1 MKSTINFSYLIFLS
15 VVAALGGFLFGY
27 DTAVIS
33 GTIAQVTQLFQ
44 LDALQQGWYVGC
56 ALVGSIVGVLFAGI
70 LSDKLGRKLTMVISA
85 VLFSTS
91 ALGCA
96 LSADFAQLVVYR
108 IIGGVGIGVVSIVSP
123 LYISEL
129 AVAQYRG
136 RLVSLYQL
144 AVTVGFLGAYLVNY
158 QLLAWA
164 ESGTQLSVDWLNK
177 IFITE
182 VWRGMLGMETLP
194 AILFF
199 IIIFFIP
206 ESPRWLIVRGKEL
219 KAVNILEKIYNSIT
233 EAKSQ
238 LNETKSVLTSETK
251 SEWSL
256 LMKPGIFKAVII
268 GVCIAILGQFMGV
281 NAVLYY
287 GPSIFEN
294 AGLSGGDSLFY
305 QVLVELGKI
314 KVYCL
319 HSNIIVEKFYL
330 YRVKLT
336 NTPIMRRIYYL
347 LFLILLGYSFDVKA
361 SDTVFIHETQIPVL
375 IERQDNVLFYFRLDA
390 KESKK
395 LDEIILDFSKSTNL
409 TDIQAI
415 KLYYGGTE
423 ALQDKDKNRFAP
435 VEYISSHRPGATLAA
450 NPSYSIKCAEVGPS
464 EKVVLRGNYNL
475 FPGVN
480 FFWISLQMKTDASL
494 HTKIV
499 SDLHAVKVDGK
510 ELYCKFISPKD
521 ITHRMA
527 VGVRHA
533 GNDGSASFRIP
544 GLVTTNKGTLLGV
557 YDVRYNSSVD
567 LQEYVDVG
575 LSRSTDGGKS
585 WEKMRLPLSFGEY
598 GGLPKAQ
605 NGVGDPSILV
615 DTQTNTVWVV
625 AAWTHGMGNQRAW
638 WSSHSGMDIN
648 HTAQLVLAKSTDDG
662 KTWSKPINITEQV
675 KDPSWY
681 FLLQGPGR
689 GITMS
694 DGTLVF
700 PTQFID
706 STRVPN
712 AGIMYSK
719 DRGKTWKMH
728 NMARTNTTE
737 AQVAEIEPGVLM
749 LNMRDNRGGSRAI
762 AITKDLGKTWTEH
775 PSSRKAL
782 QEPVC
787 MASLIHVDAKDNVLN
802 KDLLLF
808 SNPDTTKGRNHIT
821 IKTSLDKGLTWLP
834 EHQIMLDE
842 AEGWGYS
849 CLTMIDKETIGI
861 LYESS
866 VAHMTFQA
874 VKLTDLLGM
883 K

>member
-1 MKSTINFSYLIFLS
+1 
-15 VVAALGGFLFGY
+15 
-27 DTAVIS
+27 
-33 GTIAQVTQLFQ
+33 
-44 LDALQQGWYVGC
+44 
-56 ALVGSIVGVLFAGI
+56 
-70 LSDKLGRKLTMVISA
+70 
-85 VLFSTS
+85 
-91 ALGCA
+91 
-96 LSADFAQLVVYR
+96 
-108 IIGGVGIGVVSIVSP
+108 
-123 LYISEL
+123 
-129 AVAQYRG
+129 
-136 RLVSLYQL
+136 
-144 AVTVGFLGAYLVNY
+144 
-158 QLLAWA
+158 
-164 ESGTQLSVDWLNK
+164 
-177 IFITE
+177 
-182 VWRGMLGMETLP
+182 
-194 AILFF
+194 
-199 IIIFFIP
+199 
-206 ESPRWLIVRGKEL
+206 
-219 KAVNILEKIYNSIT
+219 
-233 EAKSQ
+233 
-238 LNETKSVLTSETK
+238 
-251 SEWSL
+251 
-256 LMKPGIFKAVII
+256 
-268 GVCIAILGQFMGV
+268 
-281 NAVLYY
+281 
-287 GPSIFEN
+287 
-294 AGLSGGDSLFY
+294 
-305 QVLVELGKI
+305 
-314 KVYCL
+314 
-319 HSNIIVEKFYL
+319 
-330 YRVKLT
+330 
-336 NTPIMRRIYYL
+336 MRRIFYL
-347 LFLILLGYSFDVKA
+347 LFLVLLGYSFDVKA

-375 IERQDNVLFYFRLDA
+375 IERQDNVLFYIRLDA
-390 KESKK
+390 KESKI
-395 LDEIILDFSKSTNL
+395 LDEVVLDFSKSTNL
-409 TDIQAI
+409 ADVQAI

-423 ALQDKDKNRFAP
+423 ALQDQNKNRFAP

-499 SDLHAVKVDGK
+499 SDLRAVKVDGK

-762 AITKDLGKTWTEH
+762 AITKELGKTWTEH

>member
-1 MKSTINFSYLIFLS
+1 
-15 VVAALGGFLFGY
+15 
-27 DTAVIS
+27 
-33 GTIAQVTQLFQ
+33 
-44 LDALQQGWYVGC
+44 
-56 ALVGSIVGVLFAGI
+56 
-70 LSDKLGRKLTMVISA
+70 
-85 VLFSTS
+85 
-91 ALGCA
+91 
-96 LSADFAQLVVYR
+96 
-108 IIGGVGIGVVSIVSP
+108 
-123 LYISEL
+123 
-129 AVAQYRG
+129 
-136 RLVSLYQL
+136 
-144 AVTVGFLGAYLVNY
+144 
-158 QLLAWA
+158 
-164 ESGTQLSVDWLNK
+164 
-177 IFITE
+177 
-182 VWRGMLGMETLP
+182 
-194 AILFF
+194 
-199 IIIFFIP
+199 
-206 ESPRWLIVRGKEL
+206 
-219 KAVNILEKIYNSIT
+219 
-233 EAKSQ
+233 
-238 LNETKSVLTSETK
+238 
-251 SEWSL
+251 
-256 LMKPGIFKAVII
+256 
-268 GVCIAILGQFMGV
+268 
-281 NAVLYY
+281 
-287 GPSIFEN
+287 
-294 AGLSGGDSLFY
+294 
-305 QVLVELGKI
+305 
-314 KVYCL
+314 
-319 HSNIIVEKFYL
+319 
-330 YRVKLT
+330 
-336 NTPIMRRIYYL
+336 MRRIFYL
-347 LFLILLGYSFDVKA
+347 LFLVLLGYSFDVKA

-375 IERQDNVLFYFRLDA
+375 IERQDNVLFYIRLDA
-390 KESKK
+390 KESKI
-395 LDEIILDFSKSTNL
+395 LDEVVLDFSKSTNL
-409 TDIQAI
+409 ADVQAI

-423 ALQDKDKNRFAP
+423 ALQDQNKNRFAP

-480 FFWISLQMKTDASL
+480 FFWISLRMKTDASL

-499 SDLHAVKVDGK
+499 SDLRAVKVDGK

>member
-1 MKSTINFSYLIFLS
+1 
-15 VVAALGGFLFGY
+15 
-27 DTAVIS
+27 
-33 GTIAQVTQLFQ
+33 
-44 LDALQQGWYVGC
+44 
-56 ALVGSIVGVLFAGI
+56 
-70 LSDKLGRKLTMVISA
+70 
-85 VLFSTS
+85 
-91 ALGCA
+91 
-96 LSADFAQLVVYR
+96 
-108 IIGGVGIGVVSIVSP
+108 
-123 LYISEL
+123 
-129 AVAQYRG
+129 
-136 RLVSLYQL
+136 
-144 AVTVGFLGAYLVNY
+144 
-158 QLLAWA
+158 
-164 ESGTQLSVDWLNK
+164 
-177 IFITE
+177 
-182 VWRGMLGMETLP
+182 
-194 AILFF
+194 
-199 IIIFFIP
+199 
-206 ESPRWLIVRGKEL
+206 
-219 KAVNILEKIYNSIT
+219 
-233 EAKSQ
+233 
-238 LNETKSVLTSETK
+238 
-251 SEWSL
+251 
-256 LMKPGIFKAVII
+256 
-268 GVCIAILGQFMGV
+268 
-281 NAVLYY
+281 
-287 GPSIFEN
+287 
-294 AGLSGGDSLFY
+294 
-305 QVLVELGKI
+305 
-314 KVYCL
+314 
-319 HSNIIVEKFYL
+319 
-330 YRVKLT
+330 
-336 NTPIMRRIYYL
+336 MRRIFYL
-347 LFLILLGYSFDVKA
+347 LFLVLLGYSFDVKA

-375 IERQDNVLFYFRLDA
+375 IERQDNVLFYIRLDA
-390 KESKK
+390 KESKM
-395 LDEIILDFSKSTNL
+395 LDEVVLDFNKSTNL
-409 TDIQAI
+409 ADVQAI

-423 ALQDKDKNRFAP
+423 ALQDQNKNRFAP

-499 SDLHAVKVDGK
+499 SDLRAVKVDGK
-510 ELYCKFISPKD
+510 ELYCKFISPKA

-638 WSSHSGMDIN
+638 WSSHPGMDIN
-648 HTAQLVLAKSTDDG
+648 HNAQLVLAKSTDDG

-821 IKTSLDKGLTWLP
+821 IKASLDKGLTWLP

>member
-1 MKSTINFSYLIFLS
+1 
-15 VVAALGGFLFGY
+15 
-27 DTAVIS
+27 
-33 GTIAQVTQLFQ
+33 
-44 LDALQQGWYVGC
+44 
-56 ALVGSIVGVLFAGI
+56 
-70 LSDKLGRKLTMVISA
+70 
-85 VLFSTS
+85 
-91 ALGCA
+91 
-96 LSADFAQLVVYR
+96 
-108 IIGGVGIGVVSIVSP
+108 
-123 LYISEL
+123 
-129 AVAQYRG
+129 
-136 RLVSLYQL
+136 
-144 AVTVGFLGAYLVNY
+144 
-158 QLLAWA
+158 
-164 ESGTQLSVDWLNK
+164 
-177 IFITE
+177 
-182 VWRGMLGMETLP
+182 
-194 AILFF
+194 
-199 IIIFFIP
+199 
-206 ESPRWLIVRGKEL
+206 
-219 KAVNILEKIYNSIT
+219 
-233 EAKSQ
+233 
-238 LNETKSVLTSETK
+238 
-251 SEWSL
+251 
-256 LMKPGIFKAVII
+256 
-268 GVCIAILGQFMGV
+268 
-281 NAVLYY
+281 
-287 GPSIFEN
+287 
-294 AGLSGGDSLFY
+294 
-305 QVLVELGKI
+305 
-314 KVYCL
+314 
-319 HSNIIVEKFYL
+319 
-330 YRVKLT
+330 
-336 NTPIMRRIYYL
+336 MRRIYYL

-375 IERQDNVLFYFRLDA
+375 IERQDNVLFYIRLDA
-390 KESKK
+390 KESKM
-395 LDEIILDFSKSTNL
+395 LDEVVLDFNKSTHL
-409 TDIQAI
+409 ADVQAI

-423 ALQDKDKNRFAP
+423 ALQDQNKNRFAP

-480 FFWISLQMKTDASL
+480 FFWISLQIKTDASL

-499 SDLHAVKVDGK
+499 SDLRAVKVDGK
-510 ELYCKFISPKD
+510 ELYCKFISPKA

-638 WSSHSGMDIN
+638 WSSHPGMDIN

-762 AITKDLGKTWTEH
+762 AITKDLGETWTEH
-775 PSSRKAL
+775 PSSRQAL

-787 MASLIHVDAKDNVLN
+787 MASLIHVDAKDNILN
-802 KDLLLF
+802 KDILLF
-808 SNPDTTKGRNHIT
+808 SNPNTTKGRNHIT
-821 IKTSLDKGLTWLP
+821 IKASLDKGLTWLP
-834 EHQIMLDE
+834 EHQLMLDE

-866 VAHMTFQA
+866 VAHITFQA
-874 VKLTDLLGM
+874 IKLTDII
-883 K
+883 KE

>member
-1 MKSTINFSYLIFLS
+1 
-15 VVAALGGFLFGY
+15 
-27 DTAVIS
+27 
-33 GTIAQVTQLFQ
+33 
-44 LDALQQGWYVGC
+44 
-56 ALVGSIVGVLFAGI
+56 
-70 LSDKLGRKLTMVISA
+70 
-85 VLFSTS
+85 
-91 ALGCA
+91 
-96 LSADFAQLVVYR
+96 
-108 IIGGVGIGVVSIVSP
+108 
-123 LYISEL
+123 
-129 AVAQYRG
+129 
-136 RLVSLYQL
+136 
-144 AVTVGFLGAYLVNY
+144 
-158 QLLAWA
+158 
-164 ESGTQLSVDWLNK
+164 
-177 IFITE
+177 
-182 VWRGMLGMETLP
+182 
-194 AILFF
+194 
-199 IIIFFIP
+199 
-206 ESPRWLIVRGKEL
+206 
-219 KAVNILEKIYNSIT
+219 
-233 EAKSQ
+233 
-238 LNETKSVLTSETK
+238 
-251 SEWSL
+251 
-256 LMKPGIFKAVII
+256 
-268 GVCIAILGQFMGV
+268 
-281 NAVLYY
+281 
-287 GPSIFEN
+287 
-294 AGLSGGDSLFY
+294 
-305 QVLVELGKI
+305 
-314 KVYCL
+314 
-319 HSNIIVEKFYL
+319 
-330 YRVKLT
+330 
-336 NTPIMRRIYYL
+336 MRRIFYL
-347 LFLILLGYSFDVKA
+347 LFLVLLGYSFDVKA

-375 IERQDNVLFYFRLDA
+375 IERQDNVLFYIRLDA
-390 KESKK
+390 KESKM
-395 LDEIILDFSKSTNL
+395 LDEVVLDFSKSTNL
-409 TDIQAI
+409 ADVQAI

-423 ALQDKDKNRFAP
+423 ALQDQNKNRFAP

-499 SDLHAVKVDGK
+499 SDLRAVKVDGK
-510 ELYCKFISPKD
+510 ELYCKFISPKA

-821 IKTSLDKGLTWLP
+821 IKASLDKGLTWLP

>member
-1 MKSTINFSYLIFLS
+1 
-15 VVAALGGFLFGY
+15 
-27 DTAVIS
+27 
-33 GTIAQVTQLFQ
+33 
-44 LDALQQGWYVGC
+44 
-56 ALVGSIVGVLFAGI
+56 
-70 LSDKLGRKLTMVISA
+70 
-85 VLFSTS
+85 
-91 ALGCA
+91 
-96 LSADFAQLVVYR
+96 
-108 IIGGVGIGVVSIVSP
+108 
-123 LYISEL
+123 
-129 AVAQYRG
+129 
-136 RLVSLYQL
+136 
-144 AVTVGFLGAYLVNY
+144 
-158 QLLAWA
+158 
-164 ESGTQLSVDWLNK
+164 
-177 IFITE
+177 
-182 VWRGMLGMETLP
+182 
-194 AILFF
+194 
-199 IIIFFIP
+199 
-206 ESPRWLIVRGKEL
+206 
-219 KAVNILEKIYNSIT
+219 
-233 EAKSQ
+233 
-238 LNETKSVLTSETK
+238 
-251 SEWSL
+251 
-256 LMKPGIFKAVII
+256 
-268 GVCIAILGQFMGV
+268 
-281 NAVLYY
+281 
-287 GPSIFEN
+287 
-294 AGLSGGDSLFY
+294 
-305 QVLVELGKI
+305 
-314 KVYCL
+314 
-319 HSNIIVEKFYL
+319 
-330 YRVKLT
+330 
-336 NTPIMRRIYYL
+336 MRRIFYL
-347 LFLILLGYSFDVKA
+347 LFLVLLGYSFDVKA

-375 IERQDNVLFYFRLDA
+375 IERQDNVLFYIRLDA
-390 KESKK
+390 KESKM
-395 LDEIILDFSKSTNL
+395 LDEVVLDFNKSTNL
-409 TDIQAI
+409 ADVQAI

-423 ALQDKDKNRFAP
+423 ALQDQNKNRFAP

-499 SDLHAVKVDGK
+499 SDLRAVKVDGK
-510 ELYCKFISPKD
+510 ELYCKFISPKA

-694 DGTLVF
+694 DGTLLF

-821 IKTSLDKGLTWLP
+821 IKASLDKGLTWLP

>member
-1 MKSTINFSYLIFLS
+1 
-15 VVAALGGFLFGY
+15 
-27 DTAVIS
+27 
-33 GTIAQVTQLFQ
+33 
-44 LDALQQGWYVGC
+44 
-56 ALVGSIVGVLFAGI
+56 
-70 LSDKLGRKLTMVISA
+70 
-85 VLFSTS
+85 
-91 ALGCA
+91 
-96 LSADFAQLVVYR
+96 
-108 IIGGVGIGVVSIVSP
+108 
-123 LYISEL
+123 
-129 AVAQYRG
+129 
-136 RLVSLYQL
+136 
-144 AVTVGFLGAYLVNY
+144 
-158 QLLAWA
+158 
-164 ESGTQLSVDWLNK
+164 
-177 IFITE
+177 
-182 VWRGMLGMETLP
+182 
-194 AILFF
+194 
-199 IIIFFIP
+199 
-206 ESPRWLIVRGKEL
+206 
-219 KAVNILEKIYNSIT
+219 
-233 EAKSQ
+233 
-238 LNETKSVLTSETK
+238 
-251 SEWSL
+251 
-256 LMKPGIFKAVII
+256 
-268 GVCIAILGQFMGV
+268 
-281 NAVLYY
+281 
-287 GPSIFEN
+287 
-294 AGLSGGDSLFY
+294 
-305 QVLVELGKI
+305 
-314 KVYCL
+314 
-319 HSNIIVEKFYL
+319 
-330 YRVKLT
+330 
-336 NTPIMRRIYYL
+336 MRRIFYL
-347 LFLILLGYSFDVKA
+347 LFLVLLGYSFDVKA

-375 IERQDNVLFYFRLDA
+375 IERQDNVLFYIRLDA
-390 KESKK
+390 KESKI
-395 LDEIILDFSKSTNL
+395 LDEVVLDFSKSTNL
-409 TDIQAI
+409 ADVQAI

-423 ALQDKDKNRFAP
+423 ALQDQNKNRFAP

-499 SDLHAVKVDGK
+499 SDLRAVKVDGK

-866 VAHMTFQA
+866 VAHMTFQSIKLKDI
-874 VKLTDLLGM
+874 VK
-883 K
+883 